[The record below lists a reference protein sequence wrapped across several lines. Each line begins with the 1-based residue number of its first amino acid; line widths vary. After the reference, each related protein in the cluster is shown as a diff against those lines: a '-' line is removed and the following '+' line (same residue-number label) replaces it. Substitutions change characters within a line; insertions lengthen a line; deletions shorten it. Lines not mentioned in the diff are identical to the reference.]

1 MLYPHDIE
9 QKLGFDKIRNLLKR
23 HCSGE
28 QGKRNVDKIRFSSNR
43 DLILK
48 LCSQTGEYVKLVE
61 AAELIP
67 SLNYPEIDSILH
79 KLRVKGIFLETTE
92 VADVLKSLKILNNW

>member
-9 QKLGFDKIRNLLKR
+9 QKLGFDKIRDLLKR

-43 DLILK
+43 DLINK
-48 LCSQTGEYVKLVE
+48 LCSQTEEYVKMVE
-61 AAELIP
+61 AAENIP
-67 SLNYPEIDSILH
+67 
-79 KLRVKGIFLETTE
+79 
-92 VADVLKSLKILNNW
+92 